1 MADPL
6 EPVPLQSINAVE
18 DRRALLAEAVRLAG
32 QIAGI
37 GPIPRPPLPGANADF
52 DLRLGD
58 DAINNEPLY
67 LMMAGAEAIR
77 TGAAAALALTR
88 VDLAERA
95 AGRERERLNRLAL
108 QWSLPG
114 KLVAHLAMCVTL
126 QGGCGA
132 EDALELVREER
143 RAVGF
148 PETVPAAELVN
159 RLAEALP
166 MPGGGRSMRSG
177 RT

>member
-1 MADPL
+1 
-6 EPVPLQSINAVE
+6 
-18 DRRALLAEAVRLAG
+18 
-32 QIAGI
+32 
-37 GPIPRPPLPGANADF
+37 
-52 DLRLGD
+52 
-58 DAINNEPLY
+58 
-67 LMMAGAEAIR
+67 MAGAEAIR

-126 QGGCGA
+126 QGGCSA

>member
-1 MADPL
+1 LP
-6 EPVPLQSINAVE
+6 
-18 DRRALLAEAVRLAG
+18 AL
-32 QIAGI
+32 

-126 QGGCGA
+126 QGGCSA

-159 RLAEALP
+159 RLGEALP

>member
-1 MADPL
+1 LADPL

-37 GPIPRPPLPGANADF
+37 RPIPRPPLPGANADF

-126 QGGCGA
+126 QGGCSA